1 MSYDNNNRGAIWKN
15 EKKENDKH
23 PDFKGDLNI
32 DGVIYNVS
40 AWKRKPDANPKAPL
54 LSFSVSKREMPQEV
68 RQAAMH
74 SNHGRQ
80 TPQPAPAYDDFDD
93 SGDLP
98 F

>member
-15 EKKENDKH
+15 EKKETDKH
-23 PDFKGDLNI
+23 PDFKGDLTI

-68 RQAAMH
+68 KQAAMH

>member
-15 EKKENDKH
+15 EKKETDKH

-40 AWKRKPDANPKAPL
+40 AWKRKADANPKAPL

-68 RQAAMH
+68 KQAAMH

-80 TPQPAPAYDDFDD
+80 APQTMPDPFDD
-93 SGDLP
+93 QDIP

>member
-1 MSYDNNNRGAIWKN
+1 MSYDNTNRGAIWKN
-15 EKKENDKH
+15 EKKENEKH

-68 RQAAMH
+68 KQAAMH

-80 TPQPAPAYDDFDD
+80 APQPAPAYDDFDD

>member
-1 MSYDNNNRGAIWKN
+1 MSYDNTNRGAIWKN
-15 EKKENDKH
+15 EKKETEKH

-74 SNHGRQ
+74 SNHGRP

>member
-1 MSYDNNNRGAIWKN
+1 MSYDNTNRGAIWKN
-15 EKKENDKH
+15 EKKETEKH

-40 AWKRKPDANPKAPL
+40 AWKRKADANPKAPL

-68 RQAAMH
+68 KQAAMH
-74 SNHGRQ
+74 SNHGRRPA
-80 TPQPAPAYDDFDD
+80 PQPAPAYDDFED
-93 SGDLP
+93 STLP

>member
-15 EKKENDKH
+15 EKKETDKH

-80 TPQPAPAYDDFDD
+80 SAPQTMPDPFDD
-93 SGDLP
+93 QDIP

>member
-1 MSYDNNNRGAIWKN
+1 MSYDNTNRGAIWKN

-40 AWKRKPDANPKAPL
+40 AWKRKADANPKAPL
-54 LSFSVSKREMPQEV
+54 LSFSVSKREVPQEV
-68 RQAAMH
+68 KQAAMH

-80 TPQPAPAYDDFDD
+80 PAPQTMPDPFDD
-93 SGDLP
+93 QDIP

>member
-1 MSYDNNNRGAIWKN
+1 MSYDNTNRGAIWKN
-15 EKKENDKH
+15 EKKETEKH

-68 RQAAMH
+68 KQAVMH
-74 SNHGRQ
+74 SNHGRPA
-80 TPQPAPAYDDFDD
+80 PQPAPAYDDFNDD
-93 SGDLP
+93 IP